1 MRRLLD
7 IVEASAY
14 LGCHQRTIFRL
25 IRSGSLPA
33 YHLGRSLKLRP
44 EDLDRALV
52 PVAPQHRTAGRG
64 LS

>member
-14 LGCHQRTIFRL
+14 LGCHQRTVFRL

-33 YHLGRSLKLRP
+33 YHLGRSLKFRP
-44 EDLDRALV
+44 EDLDRTLV
-52 PVAPQHRTAGRG
+52 PVAPQRRATGRV